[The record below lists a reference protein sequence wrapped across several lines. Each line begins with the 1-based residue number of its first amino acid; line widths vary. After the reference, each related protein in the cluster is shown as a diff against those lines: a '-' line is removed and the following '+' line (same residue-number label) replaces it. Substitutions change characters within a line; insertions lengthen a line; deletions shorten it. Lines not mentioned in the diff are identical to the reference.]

1 MNVGIVVEG
10 RSDLL
15 TYPTLIRRI
24 RDIDKHQAREC
35 GGRFKLK
42 DAFPYFLEEFQ
53 RNPAWQID
61 VAFVIR
67 DSDCNPPQRIED
79 DLRKAFD
86 ESLFDFPVEF
96 FATKCDLETW
106 LLADENAISQVSR
119 QRGENKQV
127 EPAQFQ
133 FESETAKKLFRA
145 QLSKAN
151 LRPVPDVYGEIAACM
166 DLKRTAAL
174 CPSFRNFVDRIK
186 RVRARYQL
194 WCVSRA

>member
-10 RSDLL
+10 ASDRL
-15 TYPTLIRRI
+15 TYPTLMRRI
-24 RDIDKHQAREC
+24 RDIDRPQAREC

-42 DAFPYFLEEFQ
+42 DVFPYFLEEFQ
-53 RNPAWQID
+53 RNPAWRID

-86 ESLFDFPVEF
+86 DSRFDFPVEF

-106 LLADENAISQVSR
+106 LLVDEHAINQVSR
-119 QRGENKQV
+119 QRGKNKQV
-127 EPAQFQ
+127 EPAQFR
-133 FESETAKKLFRA
+133 FESEPAKKLFRT

-151 LRPVPDVYGEIAACM
+151 LRPVPEVYREIAACM
-166 DLKRTAAL
+166 DLARAAKT
-174 CPSFRNFVDRIK
+174 CSSFRQFVDRING
-186 RVRARYQL
+186 VRAR
-194 WCVSRA
+194 